1 MSGPCAATFGLE
13 AGLLIAAA
21 EAIRAAEAIARGY
34 AEEEARQAGERAR
47 RAEERRNL
55 REAAAAGRQAQA
67 RESERRES
75 RLRQLAAAWESL
87 GKARAAGAKLDTSI
101 PPPPSGPEG
110 VARHLAL
117 LQERGEAIAEAL
129 AGLADELSGDARAD
143 LSTLLAG
150 GVSAAAQIEAHAA
163 RMRLAGAGADAVA
176 ERRRT
181 VERVLARL
189 ALAGDEPLPPALEA
203 IAAEILAAPGVERA
217 EALALELRLRVQAHN
232 EAAAARQQDRE
243 TAGRLAGQL
252 PADEVADPL
261 RDALDDVAAGR
272 APLTADL
279 AERARAAIAAAEQAR
294 LDAAAALVLEQSLK
308 DLGYEVE
315 EIAGTLF
322 VEGGVAHFRK
332 AGWGDYHVRLRV
344 DAQRG
349 AMNFN
354 VVRAGTAEDDRRIE
368 DMMAEERWC
377 AEFPKLFAT
386 LAARGLKIDVT
397 RLLQAGEVPVQVVD
411 AASLPGRT
419 DADQARPAGP
429 LKKEI
434 R

>member
-1 MSGPCAATFGLE
+1 
-13 AGLLIAAA
+13 
-21 EAIRAAEAIARGY
+21 
-34 AEEEARQAGERAR
+34 
-47 RAEERRNL
+47 
-55 REAAAAGRQAQA
+55 
-67 RESERRES
+67 
-75 RLRQLAAAWESL
+75 
-87 GKARAAGAKLDTSI
+87 
-101 PPPPSGPEG
+101 
-110 VARHLAL
+110 
-117 LQERGEAIAEAL
+117 
-129 AGLADELSGDARAD
+129 
-143 LSTLLAG
+143 
-150 GVSAAAQIEAHAA
+150 
-163 RMRLAGAGADAVA
+163 
-176 ERRRT
+176 
-181 VERVLARL
+181 L

-203 IAAEILAAPGVERA
+203 IAAEILAAAGAGRA

-252 PADEVADPL
+252 PADEAADPL
-261 RDALDDVAAGR
+261 RDALADVAAGL

-322 VEGGVAHFRK
+322 FEGGVAHFRK

-344 DAQRG
+344 DAARG

-354 VVRAGTAEDDRRIE
+354 VVRAGTAGDDRRIE

-411 AASLPGRT
+411 AASLPRRAE
-419 DADQARPAGP
+419 ADEARPAAP